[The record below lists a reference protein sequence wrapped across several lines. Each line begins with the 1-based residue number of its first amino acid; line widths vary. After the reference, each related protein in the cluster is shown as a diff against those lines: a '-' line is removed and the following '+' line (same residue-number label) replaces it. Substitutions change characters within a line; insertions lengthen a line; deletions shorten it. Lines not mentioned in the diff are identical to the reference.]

1 MKSSWRTRKNYSVE
15 VKGNSESFNDG
26 DLSSVT
32 SFLEITS
39 RDFVGSYVPAKKT
52 AIFM

>member
-39 RDFVGSYVPAKKT
+39 RDFVGSYVPTKKT